1 MDLNLSSLNLSSLR
15 VNISS
20 LPWEIIIKI
29 RRLVYDMNQQAPHL
43 LNDIRNYYIEKKLY
57 TELSFV
63 RYNSNFSQFNLIKEI
78 DINSFLQRLF
88 KCKFNAREI
97 FIGFNENKKVN
108 LMLGLML
115 PHERDTNIKL
125 NYRSYF

>member
-1 MDLNLSSLNLSSLR
+1 MYL
-15 VNISS
+15 
-20 LPWEIIIKI
+20 
-29 RRLVYDMNQQAPHL
+29 
-43 LNDIRNYYIEKKLY
+43 
-57 TELSFV
+57 
-63 RYNSNFSQFNLIKEI
+63 NFSKFNLIKDI

-88 KCKFNAREI
+88 NVAENVKNAREI

-108 LMLGLML
+108 LMMGLML

>member
-1 MDLNLSSLNLSSLR
+1 MQPIEDRIKQSEYTPEDKEKLETS
-15 VNISS
+15 NI
-20 LPWEIIIKI
+20 
-29 RRLVYDMNQQAPHL
+29 NQIL
-43 LNDIRNYYIEKKLY
+43 DILGDK
-57 TELSFV
+57 
-63 RYNSNFSQFNLIKEI
+63 FNLIKEI

-108 LMLGLML
+108 LMMGLML